1 VLPRIGAAKSLP
13 IEQLVKVS
21 EVANPDELKE
31 LRPILMR
38 RLGKL
43 GRSHDPD
50 EAAELALRIR
60 TVLNAKTAPQ
70 QPGIPDALRKVL
82 GTRVA
87 AHTQG
92 VR

>member
-1 VLPRIGAAKSLP
+1 
-13 IEQLVKVS
+13 
-21 EVANPDELKE
+21 

-38 RLGKL
+38 RLANL

-50 EAAELALRIR
+50 QAAELAVRIR
-60 TVLNAKTAPQ
+60 IVLASKTPPQ
-70 QPGIPDALRKVL
+70 QQGIPGALRKVL

-92 VR
+92 TR